1 MIKKF
6 WAIAFAMIF
15 ALTMSACGQSR
26 TFEYEFGR
34 DTYTVAIDTDDC
46 YELRDEESNTTYYY
60 PYYEVRLWDEEFKDF
75 EVLKSGYASMDNART
90 ILNDTYENRAIE
102 RAVYMW

>member
-1 MIKKF
+1 MKKF
-6 WAIAFAMIF
+6 WAIAIALVFS
-15 ALTMSACGQSR
+15 LTMTACGQNR

-46 YELRDEESNTTYYY
+46 YELRDDNTSTTFYY
-60 PYYEVRLWDEEFKDF
+60 PYYEIRLWDEEFKDF
-75 EVLKSGYASMDNART
+75 EVLETGYTSMENARAL
-90 ILNDTYENRAIE
+90 LNAAYESRTIE